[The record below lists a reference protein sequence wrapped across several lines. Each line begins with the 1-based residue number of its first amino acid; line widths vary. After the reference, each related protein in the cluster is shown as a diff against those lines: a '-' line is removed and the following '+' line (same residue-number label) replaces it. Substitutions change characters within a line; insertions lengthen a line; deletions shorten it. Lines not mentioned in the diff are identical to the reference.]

1 MGTKSEIMVKQYYIH
16 TVVRYKIN
24 NKSLTSP
31 LKGFSSLGT
40 HHVWESMKVGSRVGK
55 SLYVY
60 VVHYF
65 SLTRRPTVVLYK
77 LF

>member
-31 LKGFSSLGT
+31 LKGSNLQLFGHT
-40 HHVWESMKVGSRVGK
+40 SRVREYESWK
-55 SLYVY
+55 
-60 VVHYF
+60 
-65 SLTRRPTVVLYK
+65 
-77 LF
+77 